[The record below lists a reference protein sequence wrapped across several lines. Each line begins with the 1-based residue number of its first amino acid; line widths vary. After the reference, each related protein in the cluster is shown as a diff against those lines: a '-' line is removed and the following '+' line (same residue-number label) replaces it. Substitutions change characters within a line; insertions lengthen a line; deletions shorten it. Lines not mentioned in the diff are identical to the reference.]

1 MPSKITLRPLAQAQ
15 TPQKFVNKKIN
26 KLQNMGKTES
36 VESFVSVESE
46 IEVSMKDYYKIRMEN
61 RMASVSDCQRE
72 EEESKVFDSVA
83 NPVSGITVKSS
94 IEKIQQKTEKEMRRE
109 NTSDSQVD
117 VTEKDY
123 YQIRFQ
129 TEAGRKAYFCA
140 KFSLSSWSNFQIW
153 CRNFQSTKV
162 YAFYVQV
169 FVNSQ
174 C

>member
-1 MPSKITLRPLAQAQ
+1 MMENGEESTEGMTEVENKSLDVAEDVKTDEEELPDVVMNAKAPVNNEEKWMLQMNRKSLADQPPTLSEEHAAPHPTPVVEEYVTADEDEEKEANKAQ

-83 NPVSGITVKSS
+83 NPVSGITVK
-94 IEKIQQKTEKEMRRE
+94 
-109 NTSDSQVD
+109 
-117 VTEKDY
+117 
-123 YQIRFQ
+123 
-129 TEAGRKAYFCA
+129 
-140 KFSLSSWSNFQIW
+140 
-153 CRNFQSTKV
+153 
-162 YAFYVQV
+162 
-169 FVNSQ
+169 
-174 C
+174 

>member
-1 MPSKITLRPLAQAQ
+1 MPSKITLGPLAQAQ

-140 KFSLSSWSNFQIW
+140 KFSLSS
-153 CRNFQSTKV
+153 
-162 YAFYVQV
+162 
-169 FVNSQ
+169 
-174 C
+174 